1 MTDLLYL
8 ILAGQSL
15 QILHRTFKP
24 EGKYFGREK
33 TLDFMIVVR
42 FKVNYLFFFR
52 PGHCEEGCQV
62 CRVGGDD
69 DEPKQPPLET
79 LQHLKANLEKKQ
91 PQKTFL

>member
-1 MTDLLYL
+1 
-8 ILAGQSL
+8 
-15 QILHRTFKP
+15 
-24 EGKYFGREK
+24 
-33 TLDFMIVVR
+33 MIVVHVR
-42 FKVNYLFFFR
+42 FIVNYLLILFR